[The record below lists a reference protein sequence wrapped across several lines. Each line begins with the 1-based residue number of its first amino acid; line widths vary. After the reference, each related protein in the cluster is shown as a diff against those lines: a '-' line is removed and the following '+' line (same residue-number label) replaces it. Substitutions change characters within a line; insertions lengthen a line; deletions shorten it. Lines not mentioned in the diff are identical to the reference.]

1 MKSASIT
8 VKLPEPVKNRLDR
21 LAKATHRSRSSLVSS
36 AVEEMLS
43 VEEWQVQGI
52 KEAIH
57 EADSCNMIAHEEIK
71 LEWEARNTPGKILLV
86 EDLWDSIAAEEASVP
101 ISKGHKMELDRRLE
115 KYASAPGTLLSLDD
129 LRSRIEQIK

>member
-43 VEEWQVQGI
+43 VEEWQIQGI
-52 KEAIH
+52 KEALC
-57 EADSCNMIAHEEIK
+57 EADSGNLIAHEEIK
-71 LEWEARNTPGKILLV
+71 LEWEARRP
-86 EDLWDSIAAEEASVP
+86 
-101 ISKGHKMELDRRLE
+101 H
-115 KYASAPGTLLSLDD
+115 
-129 LRSRIEQIK
+129 